1 MELKSCPTSKYKDG
15 YCWICPTVATHT
27 RSVRADSILH
37 RRKISFSTFLHLTW
51 LYCDGIDV
59 YNCARTLSLNHKTVQ
74 SLYTALQGST
84 STSPGIPSL
93 TCQDCRRTIRS
104 GYADEPEGFDIVVR
118 IAPCSKHSTR
128 PATSRPIS
136 TAGAPPRQSIVQ
148 IVSSALTAAAQTPTS
163 TPAPAAPAPSTP
175 ALAAPAPAAPAPA
188 APAPAAPAP
197 AAPAPAA
204 PAPAAP
210 APAAPAPAAPA
221 PAAPAPAAPAPA
233 APAPSTPAPAAPAPA
248 APAPAAPAPAAPAP
262 AAPAPSTPAP
272 AAPAPSTPAPAA
284 PAPAAPA
291 PAAPAPSTPAP
302 AAPAPAAPAPAAP
315 APAAPA
321 PAAPAPAA
329 PAPAAPAP
337 AAPAPAAPAPS
348 TPAPSTPAPAA
359 PAPAA
364 PAPAAESPR
373 PLRRSRT
380 FILPGVIAEYD
391 RILARV
397 KTGSNLTNAVKAE
410 GLSLSFFSRKRC
422 VAEAAKVDLPA
433 LQEGLLQQSTPTL
446 KGTFPVAASICN
458 QNLAVLRSMSLAGEC
473 ILPKDRY

>member
-1 MELKSCPTSKYKDG
+1 MGKRGGSADNPRLYKTGDLYRDLLSIMTSPTSDRHSRRAEILSSEARSLQYCLDMKHLRPHQYCEDCRVYMELKSCPTSKYKDG
-15 YCWICPTVATHT
+15 YCWICSTAAAHT

-37 RRKISFSTFLHLTW
+37 RRKIPFSTFLHLTW

-128 PATSRPIS
+128 PVTSRPTS
-136 TAGAPPRQSIVQ
+136 TAGAPPRQSFVQ
-148 IVSSALTAAAQTPTS
+148 IVSSALTAAAQTT
-163 TPAPAAPAPSTP
+163 
-175 ALAAPAPAAPAPA
+175 
-188 APAPAAPAP
+188 
-197 AAPAPAA
+197 
-204 PAPAAP
+204 
-210 APAAPAPAAPA
+210 
-221 PAAPAPAAPAPA
+221 
-233 APAPSTPAPAAPAPA
+233 PSTPAPAAPAPA
-248 APAPAAPAPAAPAP
+248 APAPAASAPAASAPAAPAP
-262 AAPAPSTPAP
+262 AAS
-272 AAPAPSTPAPAA
+272 APAA
-284 PAPAAPA
+284 PAPAASA
-291 PAAPAPSTPAP
+291 PAAPAPATPAPATPAPAASAP
-302 AAPAPAAPAPAAP
+302 AAPAPAASAP
-315 APAAPA
+315 APAPV
-321 PAAPAPAA
+321 
-329 PAPAAPAP
+329 
-337 AAPAPAAPAPS
+337 
-348 TPAPSTPAPAA
+348 
-359 PAPAA
+359 
-364 PAPAAESPR
+364 APAAESPSR

-446 KGTFPVAASICN
+446 KGTFPVAVSICN